1 MPADVQ
7 IRFRATSA
15 EARRDINQL
24 LKEVT
29 DLRQQLGQTGSTSQR
44 ALATLESS
52 SDEARRETLRLR
64 KEITDLNAEIAQN
77 TRLAVKADAATRASL
92 AEKNRA
98 LRAEQGLSRV
108 QQQRSSQALAGLT
121 HESRE
126 IRRLANSQEETT
138 RTTRNFS
145 RFTSELTG
153 NLASFGVELG
163 VIGAINLGRNFVEA
177 STQMDGFRQS
187 LIAVTGDANVAEMQ
201 LSELLE
207 LARDPGITA
216 RGAIREAVNLQVI
229 GLEFEDATVLIMEF
243 GNALALVGQTDLS
256 PALLGLRQIIQRG
269 RLSQEEL
276 NQITE
281 RVGIASK
288 ALRNAFGSV
297 LAQDIQKSLDASGKS
312 IEDFVDI
319 FVEELGKEA
328 RASVDTTLVAFQRL
342 QNSTFELSS
351 ALGDKLRPA
360 VTAVTR
366 GLTAAADA
374 FTDIIKGE
382 VAFEET
388 LQGANTA
395 LGRNDAIERRI
406 KGLRELVA
414 EQERA
419 VRTAGFF
426 QHRPTLEAQA
436 ESSRTELQEL
446 ERVTAGDPAKIAELR
461 EELAGLGAEL
471 ARINDAQT
479 ELNEADGLERFFS
492 QFSPENLHTLEEAD
506 IAINKQI
513 DSTESL
519 LAAVE
524 EVAAGVVKA
533 AQDRASAEKEAAETA
548 KATDKTTKTVKAAT
562 VAYTEYR
569 DVLSEGLRQIQEFS
583 ELNQELEGFGDF
595 WRVAAGQAGEY
606 TTAVDLAVVNHQKE
620 LEALDAIF
628 EGFADPLQEN
638 IDRYGTLSRAIEKLS
653 EESLSYAADQ
663 AIATAEIK
671 LVNPAISDAAEN
683 MRLYIR
689 EMDDLQG
696 AFEGTDDISDR
707 LTTSIRE
714 QASAFDE
721 LRRSVDGVAES
732 QSGLQGQQLGSGIF
746 DQFDARTP
754 GSDFGTSFADNLRPL
769 QAQIG
774 QELASQAIST
784 AGELRRIEEDRVESL
799 EDLEQEYSERILA
812 INEEK
817 RQKLAEVEQAIE
829 AERVRRLASIQ
840 GAFEEAKN
848 AEVEARQEAADR
860 ILDIERDAAEQRN
873 RLGMQLNA
881 NIFELEQERDAR
893 IRELNEG
900 LVERERERQQEILS
914 ITEQAT
920 QARSEAE
927 QRYADRVQE
936 INNQLVESIRD
947 IQSGLQ
953 EEIESLESGFVQRHA
968 DRADEIVRITQEA
981 ANARATANQTF
992 TETMEGIYTNLVTA
1006 WDTLEE
1012 GFTERQADRAEERI
1026 EIEQR
1031 AADARVAAN
1040 EGYADRLARISTDL
1054 VDEVRRIESEIVDVQ
1069 QRHAEDRLAI
1079 EQESIESRAEANEA
1093 YARQVEDIEVDRDRQ
1108 LEEQA
1113 RRLQE
1118 IQETAA
1124 GRRLDAERDL
1134 ASDIQ
1139 DIQNRLVDNVID
1151 IQNRLADTEVEIQRD
1166 LNDTLN
1172 DLRDD
1177 ALDAERYR
1185 QQSFVDLHEETQQK
1199 LEDLERT
1206 RTQTVEDLR
1215 RRFQDDQLD
1224 AATRLDRDLQDAE
1237 GDPEREAAAR
1247 ERFQR
1252 RISDLTREFHRQQR
1266 DLQITQSRQQEAIAR
1281 TAAAREIEL
1290 ARRAQA
1296 ELAGIAAQET
1306 VARTD
1311 AAAGTAAAQT
1321 QAQAGIADAESAAG
1335 VAFQEAQQHYVPA
1348 LSAHEQAL
1356 LTHAETLNRINQGAA
1371 TATEAVNQARS
1382 EAIQAGLDEVSAAA
1396 TALSEALT
1404 AVTTAE
1410 QERLGVLGT
1419 ETSAAVGDLQAQR
1432 SAAET
1437 QAGLTFDEAL
1447 ANYTPAVDLNTQA
1460 LQALT
1465 AALDAADIERISAL
1479 GALDA
1484 TGTEDRLTTQTAQR
1498 ELAVG
1503 AGVSIED
1510 ARANFVPA
1518 LSSAAQATLTLNATM
1533 RELDTSF
1540 RETISEIQNA
1550 GLIDRQ
1556 SVDLAIQ
1563 TAIAEAAAQQTAL
1576 ETQAGTTFTEASAA
1590 FTPGLSDISQAGVDR
1605 DTAFG
1610 DIASSETEEIDALNA
1625 QSIADRLETDAAITE
1640 TRDVFL
1646 KASAQE
1652 TLKYQTEIRQINNA
1666 MRIDIREVNKTL
1678 QVNLESIDD
1687 KLDADLAEIRELK
1700 TVFDTRISA
1709 MITAINEQGNLDV
1722 ANLKADTAAMR
1733 SSLEAIAEEARDN
1746 AWKNAILKVANV
1758 GITIAGVAAG
1768 TALGNPVAGLA
1779 IGQAVGGLV
1788 EQGGNELFHFEQTDR
1803 IARRISRSAAL
1814 NRPRPAPAYLPDSN
1828 QIRNSRDISREIVA
1842 GLTEGLEQR
1851 SRRDGG
1857 FGGASQQSGFPEEIT
1872 ATVQIQFPD
1881 GTVQELRDQIIRLE
1895 AQDR

>member
-1 MPADVQ
+1 MASDVQ
-7 IRFRATSA
+7 IRFKATSA
-15 EARRDINQL
+15 EARAEI
-24 LKEVT
+24 
-29 DLRQQLGQTGSTSQR
+29 DL
-44 ALATLESS
+44 
-52 SDEARRETLRLR
+52 LR
-64 KEITDLNAEIAQN
+64 KEIQYLRQGFQRTQEA
-77 TRLAVKADAATRASL
+77 AD
-92 AEKNRA
+92 
-98 LRAEQGLSRV
+98 G
-108 QQQRSSQALAGLT
+108 G
-121 HESRE
+121 
-126 IRRLANSQEETT
+126 
-138 RTTRNFS
+138 
-145 RFTSELTG
+145 
-153 NLASFGVELG
+153 
-163 VIGAINLGRNFVEA
+163 
-177 STQMDGFRQS
+177 
-187 LIAVTGDANVAEMQ
+187 GDALQ
-201 LSELLE
+201 
-207 LARDPGITA
+207 RF
-216 RGAIREAVNLQVI
+216 RRE
-229 GLEFEDATVLIMEF
+229 T
-243 GNALALVGQTDLS
+243 
-256 PALLGLRQIIQRG
+256 
-269 RLSQEEL
+269 
-276 NQITE
+276 
-281 RVGIASK
+281 
-288 ALRNAFGSV
+288 
-297 LAQDIQKSLDASGKS
+297 
-312 IEDFVDI
+312 
-319 FVEELGKEA
+319 
-328 RASVDTTLVAFQRL
+328 
-342 QNSTFELSS
+342 
-351 ALGDKLRPA
+351 
-360 VTAVTR
+360 TAVTHVFVR
-366 GLTAAADA
+366 SIDDFGGALNQFDRRFLGFHERVDA
-374 FTDIIKGE
+374 FT
-382 VAFEET
+382 
-388 LQGANTA
+388 GAIHRLPPEIT
-395 LGRNDAIERRI
+395 
-406 KGLRELVA
+406 
-414 EQERA
+414 A
-419 VRTAGFF
+419 VRDAFDVLAPTAA
-426 QHRPTLEAQA
+426 RV
-436 ESSRTELQEL
+436 ES
-446 ERVTAGDPAKIAELR
+446 V
-461 EELAGLGAEL
+461 
-471 ARINDAQT
+471 
-479 ELNEADGLERFFS
+479 F
-492 QFSPENLHTLEEAD
+492 AD
-506 IAINKQI
+506 IQLSLV
-513 DSTESL
+513 DTEAEALAFRNVFSL
-519 LAAVE
+519 L
-524 EVAAGVVKA
+524 
-533 AQDRASAEKEAAETA
+533 SH
-548 KATDKTTKTVKAAT
+548 
-562 VAYTEYR
+562 
-569 DVLSEGLRQIQEFS
+569 
-583 ELNQELEGFGDF
+583 
-595 WRVAAGQAGEY
+595 
-606 TTAVDLAVVNHQKE
+606 DLTS
-620 LEALDAIF
+620 F
-628 EGFADPLQEN
+628 
-638 IDRYGTLSRAIEKLS
+638 
-653 EESLSYAADQ
+653 AADQ

-671 LVNPAISDAAEN
+671 RVNPAISAAVRSLRDYN
-683 MRLYIR
+683 AVMSDGIVNFR
-689 EMDDLQG
+689 EVV
-696 AFEGTDDISDR
+696 DISKDVTASVR
-707 LTTSIRE
+707 T
-714 QASAFDE
+714 QASAFDA
-721 LRRSVDGVAES
+721 LRRSVDGVSQS

-746 DQFDARTP
+746 DSFNPQTP
-754 GSDFGTSFADNLRPL
+754 GSGALNDFSSTLGTVNLQL
-769 QAQIG
+769 G

-784 AGELRRIEEDRVESL
+784 TADLRRIERDRVESL
-799 EDLEQEYSERILA
+799 EDLEREYSERILA

-817 RQKLAEVEQAIE
+817 RQKLAAVEQAIE

-860 ILDIERDAAEQRN
+860 ILDIESDAAEQRN
-873 RLGMQLNA
+873 RLGMQLNE
-881 NIFELEQERDAR
+881 NIFALEQERDAR

-914 ITEQAT
+914 ITERAT

-927 QRYADRVQE
+927 QRYAARVQE
-936 INNQLVESIRD
+936 INNRLVESIRD

-981 ANARATANQTF
+981 ADARATANQTF
-992 TETMEGIYTNLVTA
+992 TETMEGIYTDLVTA

-1054 VDEVRRIESEIVDVQ
+1054 VDEVRRIEAEIVDVQ

-1093 YARQVEDIEVDRDRQ
+1093 YARRVEEIEVDRDRQ

-1113 RRLQE
+1113 RRLEE

-1177 ALDAERYR
+1177 ALDAERDR

-1290 ARRAQA
+1290 ARRAQS

-1321 QAQAGIADAESAAG
+1321 QARAGIADAESAAG
-1335 VAFQEAQQHYVPA
+1335 LAFREAQQHYVPA

-1356 LTHAETLNRINQGAA
+1356 LEHAETLNRINQESA

-1419 ETSAAVGDLQAQR
+1419 ETSAAVGDLQGQR
-1432 SAAET
+1432 SAAKT

-1465 AALDAADIERISAL
+1465 AALDAADIERLSAL

-1484 TGTEDRLTTQTAQR
+1484 TGTEDRFTTQTAQR

-1503 AGVSIED
+1503 AGVSIEE

-1533 RELDTSF
+1533 QALDTSF

-1550 GLIDRQ
+1550 GLVDRQ

-1605 DTAFG
+1605 DTTLG

-1652 TLKYQTEIRQINNA
+1652 TLKYQTDVRQINNA
-1666 MRIDIREVNKTL
+1666 MRLAIREVNATL
-1678 QVNLESIDD
+1678 KENLESIDD

-1700 TVFDTRISA
+1700 TVFDTKISA

-1733 SSLEAIAEEARDN
+1733 SSLETIAEEQKNN
-1746 AWKNAILKVANV
+1746 AWKSAILKMANV
-1758 GITIAGVAAG
+1758 GITVAGVAAG
-1768 TALGNPVAGLA
+1768 AAVGAPQAGLVV
-1779 IGQAVGGLV
+1779 GQAVGGLV
-1788 EQGGNELFHFEQTDR
+1788 EQGGNELFHFEQTDM
-1803 IARRISRSAAL
+1803 IARRLARSASL
-1814 NRPRPAPAYLPDSN
+1814 NRPRPVPNYLPDAN
-1828 QIRNSRDISREIVA
+1828 QIRNARDVSREIVA
-1842 GLTEGLEQR
+1842 GVTEGLEIGN
-1851 SRRDGG
+1851 RRDGG
-1857 FGGASQQSGFPEEIT
+1857 FGGASQQASFPEEVT
-1872 ATVQIQFPD
+1872 ATVVVQFPD
-1881 GTVQELRDQIIRLE
+1881 GSVQELRDQILRLE
-1895 AQDR
+1895 QQDR

>member
-1 MPADVQ
+1 MVPIPADVQ
-7 IRFRATSA
+7 IRFKAESS
-15 EARRDINQL
+15 EARAEI
-24 LKEVT
+24 
-29 DLRQQLGQTGSTSQR
+29 DL
-44 ALATLESS
+44 
-52 SDEARRETLRLR
+52 LR
-64 KEITDLNAEIAQN
+64 KEIGYLRQGFKRTQE
-77 TRLAVKADAATRASL
+77 AAT
-92 AEKNRA
+92 
-98 LRAEQGLSRV
+98 V
-108 QQQRSSQALAGLT
+108 
-121 HESRE
+121 
-126 IRRLANSQEETT
+126 
-138 RTTRNFS
+138 
-145 RFTSELTG
+145 G
-153 NLASFGVELG
+153 N
-163 VIGAINLGRNFVEA
+163 
-177 STQMDGFRQS
+177 
-187 LIAVTGDANVAEMQ
+187 
-201 LSELLE
+201 
-207 LARDPGITA
+207 
-216 RGAIREAVNLQVI
+216 
-229 GLEFEDATVLIMEF
+229 
-243 GNALALVGQTDLS
+243 NALA
-256 PALLGLRQIIQRG
+256 RFRG
-269 RLSQEEL
+269 ETIAATHVFVRSIDDFGGAL
-276 NQITE
+276 NQFDRRFLGFHE
-281 RVGIASK
+281 RV
-288 ALRNAFGSV
+288 
-297 LAQDIQKSLDASGKS
+297 
-312 IEDFVDI
+312 
-319 FVEELGKEA
+319 
-328 RASVDTTLVAFQRL
+328 
-342 QNSTFELSS
+342 
-351 ALGDKLRPA
+351 
-360 VTAVTR
+360 
-366 GLTAAADA
+366 DA
-374 FTDIIKGE
+374 FT
-382 VAFEET
+382 
-388 LQGANTA
+388 GAIHRLPPEIT
-395 LGRNDAIERRI
+395 
-406 KGLRELVA
+406 
-414 EQERA
+414 A
-419 VRTAGFF
+419 VRDAFDVLAPTAA
-426 QHRPTLEAQA
+426 RV
-436 ESSRTELQEL
+436 ES
-446 ERVTAGDPAKIAELR
+446 V
-461 EELAGLGAEL
+461 
-471 ARINDAQT
+471 
-479 ELNEADGLERFFS
+479 F
-492 QFSPENLHTLEEAD
+492 AD
-506 IAINKQI
+506 IQLSLV
-513 DSTESL
+513 DTEAEALAFRNVFSL
-519 LAAVE
+519 L
-524 EVAAGVVKA
+524 
-533 AQDRASAEKEAAETA
+533 SH
-548 KATDKTTKTVKAAT
+548 
-562 VAYTEYR
+562 
-569 DVLSEGLRQIQEFS
+569 
-583 ELNQELEGFGDF
+583 
-595 WRVAAGQAGEY
+595 
-606 TTAVDLAVVNHQKE
+606 DLTS
-620 LEALDAIF
+620 F
-628 EGFADPLQEN
+628 
-638 IDRYGTLSRAIEKLS
+638 
-653 EESLSYAADQ
+653 AADQ

-671 LVNPAISDAAEN
+671 RVNPAISAAVRSLRDYNAVMSEGIVN
-683 MRLYIR
+683 FR
-689 EMDDLQG
+689 EVV
-696 AFEGTDDISDR
+696 DISKDVTASVR
-707 LTTSIRE
+707 TQT
-714 QASAFDE
+714 SAFDA

-799 EDLEQEYSERILA
+799 ADLEQEYSDRILA

-817 RQKLAEVEQAIE
+817 RQKLAAVEQAIE

-873 RLGMQLNA
+873 RLGRQLNA
-881 NIFELEQERDAR
+881 NIFALEQERDAR

-900 LVERERERQQEILS
+900 LVERERERQQEILT
-914 ITEQAT
+914 ITERAT

-927 QRYADRVQE
+927 QRYAARVQE
-936 INNQLVESIRD
+936 INNRLVESIRD

-968 DRADEIVRITQEA
+968 DRADEIVRLTQA
-981 ANARATANQTF
+981 AADARATANQTF
-992 TETMEGIYTNLVTA
+992 TETMEGIYTDLVTA

-1012 GFTERQADRAEERI
+1012 GFTERQADRAQERI

-1079 EQESIESRAEANEA
+1079 EQESIESRAEANAA
-1093 YARQVEDIEVDRDRQ
+1093 YARRVEDIEVDRDRQ

-1113 RRLQE
+1113 RRLEE

-1177 ALDAERYR
+1177 ALDAERDR

-1321 QAQAGIADAESAAG
+1321 QARAGIADAESAAG
-1335 VAFQEAQQHYVPA
+1335 LAFREAQQHYVPA

-1356 LTHAETLNRINQGAA
+1356 LEHAETLNRINQGAA

-1419 ETSAAVGDLQAQR
+1419 ETSAAVGDLQDQR

-1447 ANYTPAVDLNTQA
+1447 ANYTPAVDLNTHA

-1465 AALDAADIERISAL
+1465 AALDAADIERHSAL

-1533 RELDTSF
+1533 QALDTSF

-1550 GLIDRQ
+1550 GLVDRQ

-1640 TRDVFL
+1640 TRDAFL
-1646 KASAQE
+1646 KTSAQE
-1652 TLKYQTEIRQINNA
+1652 TLKYQTEIRQINNG
-1666 MRIDIREVNKTL
+1666 MRLDIREVDKTL

-1700 TVFDTRISA
+1700 TVFDTKISA

-1733 SSLEAIAEEARDN
+1733 VELEAIAEEARDN
-1746 AWKNAILKVANV
+1746 AWKGALLKIANV
-1758 GITIAGVAAG
+1758 GITVAGVAAG

-1779 IGQAVGGLV
+1779 AGQAVGNLV
-1788 EQGGNELFHFEQTDR
+1788 EQGGNELFHYDRTDHLAR
-1803 IARRISRSAAL
+1803 SIAREQAHRRSREPQNFFPTATQLRNAA
-1814 NRPRPAPAYLPDSN
+1814 DV
-1828 QIRNSRDISREIVA
+1828 SREISTGV
-1842 GLTEGLEQR
+1842 LEGLASAE
-1851 SRRDGG
+1851 RRDSGDPSRQ
-1857 FGGASQQSGFPEEIT
+1857 ASFPEEIT
-1872 ATVQIQFPD
+1872 AQVVIQFPD
-1881 GTVQELRDQIIRLE
+1881 GSVQELADQMLRLRS
-1895 AQDR
+1895 QDRTNL